1 MAGGRP
7 KIEWGD
13 KEFRTF
19 EALCGIHCTEQDICS
34 VMNVTDK
41 TLNNI
46 LKKKYKM
53 SFSECF
59 KRFSANGRISLR
71 KKQFEVA
78 KAGNVTMLI
87 WLGKQHLG
95 QADRIGQETHDNSE
109 GTHDQLIMAIR
120 KITEEDDTPRD

>member
-7 KIEWGD
+7 KIEWRD
-13 KEFRTF
+13 KEFSTF

-41 TLNNI
+41 TLNKI

-53 SFSECF
+53 NFSECF

-95 QADRIGQETHDNSE
+95 QADRIEQTTETHDKAE
-109 GTHDQLIMAIR
+109 GMHNEIMDAIR
-120 KITEEDDTPRD
+120 GLVKDETE

>member
-1 MAGGRP
+1 MAGRP
-7 KIEWGD
+7 KITWSD
-13 KEFRTF
+13 KDFSTF

-41 TLNNI
+41 TLNRI
-46 LKKKYKM
+46 LKNKYKM
-53 SFSECF
+53 DFSECF
-59 KRFSANGRISLR
+59 KKFSANGRISLR

-95 QADRIGQETHDNSE
+95 QVDRIEQETHDNSE
-109 GTHDQLIMAIR
+109 CTHDQLITAIR
-120 KITEEDDTPRD
+120 ELAKKNVHSND

>member
-7 KIEWGD
+7 KIEWSD
-13 KEFRTF
+13 KEFSTF
-19 EALCGIHCTEQDICS
+19 EALCGIHCTEDDICA
-34 VMNVTDK
+34 VMNVSDK

-53 SFSECF
+53 SFSDCF
-59 KRFSANGRISLR
+59 KKFSANGRISLR

-87 WLGKQHLG
+87 WLGKQYLG
-95 QADRIGQETHDNSE
+95 QAERIEQTIDSKSESAHKELIDAIKGLKDEDRKD
-109 GTHDQLIMAIR
+109 
-120 KITEEDDTPRD
+120 